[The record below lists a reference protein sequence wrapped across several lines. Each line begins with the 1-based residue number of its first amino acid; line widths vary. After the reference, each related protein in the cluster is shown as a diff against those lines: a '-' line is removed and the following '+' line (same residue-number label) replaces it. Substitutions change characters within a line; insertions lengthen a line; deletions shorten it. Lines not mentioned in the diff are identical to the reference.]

1 MTDPLACSIRGLAK
15 EYDGRRVLSD
25 LSFDVQPGA
34 VLALLGEN
42 GSGKSTTLAAVAGV
56 LEPTTGEI
64 SVGGLLL
71 APGTDQPEYRRRVAY
86 VPDEPLLFADLTVRQ
101 HGSFVAGAW
110 AVADGEPLLMELL
123 TRFGIEDVVDDMPAT
138 FSRGM
143 RQKTALALAFLRPA
157 TLLLVDEPF
166 AGLDAAGREVFL
178 ELLHER
184 VEQGCGAL
192 VATHAQARVEHFA
205 DAAIALREG
214 EVIAHGRPADVVG
227 AVDPADEP

>member
-1 MTDPLACSIRGLAK
+1 MTAPLACSVRGLAK
-15 EYDGRRVLSD
+15 TYDGRRVLSG

-56 LEPTTGEI
+56 LDPTEGTVA
-64 SVGGLLL
+64 VGDLVLV
-71 APGTDQPEYRRRVAY
+71 PGTDQPEYRRRVAY

-101 HGSFVAGAW
+101 HGAFIAGAW
-110 AVADGEPLLMELL
+110 EVPDGEALLLDLL
-123 TRFGIEDVVDDMPAT
+123 GRFGVDQVVDEIPAT

-157 TLLLVDEPF
+157 TLLLIDEPF
-166 AGLDAAGREVFL
+166 AGLDTVGRSVFL
-178 ELLHER
+178 ELLRER
-184 VEQGCGAL
+184 VTAGGAAL

-205 DAAIALREG
+205 DVAIALQEG
-214 EVIAHGRPADVVG
+214 AVLKAGRPADVVG
-227 AVDPADEP
+227 VVNPADEP

>member
-1 MTDPLACSIRGLAK
+1 MTAALACSVRGLAK
-15 EYDGRRVLSD
+15 DYDGRRVLSG

-56 LEPTTGEI
+56 LDPTEGTVA
-64 SVGGLLL
+64 VGDLTL

-101 HGSFVAGAW
+101 HGAFIAGAW
-110 AVADGEPLLMELL
+110 EVPDGEALLLDLL
-123 TRFGIEDVVDDMPAT
+123 ARFGVDHVVDDIPAT

-166 AGLDAAGREVFL
+166 AGLDTVGRAVFLQLLRERVAAG
-178 ELLHER
+178 
-184 VEQGCGAL
+184 GAAL
-192 VATHAQARVEHFA
+192 IATHARARVEHFA
-205 DAAIALREG
+205 DVAIVLQEG
-214 EVIAHGRPADVVG
+214 VVAKAGRPADVVG